1 MCAKDEKWKEFL
13 YMSDCNH
20 QCSTCTVSEG
30 CQEKEQNAQAV
41 ENTKG
46 IRRVI
51 GVVGGKGGVGK
62 SLVTSLLAIQTRRL
76 GYQTAVLD
84 ADITGPS
91 IPKIFGIHDH
101 AKTDAQSLLP
111 YIAEDGTK
119 LMSLNLLLEHETDPV
134 FWRGPVISGVVKQF
148 WEEVAWGDVDFMFVD
163 MPPGTG
169 DVPLTVFQ
177 SLPLD
182 GILIVSTPQS
192 LVSMIVQKA
201 VTMAQR
207 MDIPVLGMVENMRFI
222 KCPDCGKEI
231 PLFGSDEAVDATNV
245 PVLERIPLDPQVAAA
260 CDSGSLV
267 SLEVEYLKRTAQ
279 ILTDAFGEENA

>member
-1 MCAKDEKWKEFL
+1 MG
-13 YMSDCNH
+13 
-20 QCSTCTVSEG
+20 TITVITS
-30 CQEKEQNAQAV
+30 
-41 ENTKG
+41 
-46 IRRVI
+46 
-51 GVVGGKGGVGK
+51 GKGGVGK
-62 SLVTSLLAIQTRRL
+62 SLATSLLAIQTRRL
-76 GYQTAVLD
+76 GYETAVLD

-101 AKTDAQSLLP
+101 AQTDEQNLLP
-111 YIAEDGTK
+111 YIAADGTK
-119 LMSLNLLLEHETDPV
+119 VMSLNLLLENETDPV

-148 WEEVAWGDVDFMFVD
+148 WEEVSWGDVDFMFVD

-182 GILIVSTPQS
+182 GIIIVSTPQS

-201 VTMAQR
+201 VSMAQR

-231 PLFGSDEAVDATNV
+231 PLFGSDDAVDSTNV
-245 PVLERIPLDPQVAAA
+245 PVLERIPLDPKVAAA
-260 CDSGSLV
+260 CDAGSLAQSDV
-267 SLEVEYLKRTAQ
+267 TYLTKTAQ
-279 ILTDAFGEENA
+279 ILADSFGEKKNQ

>member
-1 MCAKDEKWKEFL
+1 
-13 YMSDCNH
+13 MSDCNH
-20 QCSTCTVSEG
+20 QCSSCASSDV
-30 CQEKEQNAQAV
+30 CQEKEQDPRILN
-41 ENTKG
+41 NTRG
-46 IRRVI
+46 VRNVI

-76 GYQTAVLD
+76 GYETAVLD

-101 AKTDAQSLLP
+101 AQTDDQNLLP
-111 YIAEDGTK
+111 YLAADGTK
-119 LMSLNLLLEHETDPV
+119 VMSLNLLLEHETDPV

-148 WEEVAWGDVDFMFVD
+148 WEEVSWGDVDFMFVD

-182 GILIVSTPQS
+182 GIIIVSTPQS

-201 VTMAQR
+201 VNMAQK
-207 MDIPVLGMVENMRFI
+207 MNIPVLGMVENMRFL

-231 PLFGSDEAVDATNV
+231 PLFGSDAAVEDTNV
-245 PVLERIPLDPQVAAA
+245 PVLERVPLDPKVASA
-260 CDSGSLV
+260 CDAGTLAQT
-267 SLEVEYLKRTAQ
+267 EVPYLSKTAE
-279 ILTDAFGEENA
+279 ILTASFGEKKNE

>member
-1 MCAKDEKWKEFL
+1 
-13 YMSDCNH
+13 MSDCNH
-20 QCSTCTVSEG
+20 QCSSCSSSEG
-30 CQEKEQNAQAV
+30 CQEKEQNERAIQ
-41 ENTKG
+41 NTKG
-46 IRRVI
+46 IHNVI

-76 GYQTAVLD
+76 GYHTAILD

-101 AKTDAQSLLP
+101 AKTDEQNLLP
-111 YIAEDGTK
+111 YLAEDGTK
-119 LMSLNLLLEHETDPV
+119 IMSLNLLLEHETDPV

-148 WEEVAWGDVDFMFVD
+148 WEEVKWGEVDYMFVD

-182 GILIVSTPQS
+182 GIIIVSTPQS

-201 VTMAQR
+201 VAMAQK
-207 MDIPVLGMVENMRFI
+207 MNIPVLGMVENMRFL

-231 PLFGSDEAVDATNV
+231 PLFGSDDAVDSTNV
-245 PVLERIPLDPQVAAA
+245 PVLERIPLDPKVASA
-260 CDSGSLV
+260 CDNGTLTSLDMD
-267 SLEVEYLKRTAQ
+267 YLRNTAQ
-279 ILTDAFGEENA
+279 ILTSSFDSKK

>member
-1 MCAKDEKWKEFL
+1 MAE
-13 YMSDCNH
+13 CNH
-20 QCSTCTVSEG
+20 QCSSCSSSEG
-30 CQEKEQNAQAV
+30 CQEKEQNERAIQ
-41 ENTKG
+41 NTKG

-76 GYQTAVLD
+76 GYETAVLD

-101 AKTDAQSLLP
+101 AQTEDECLLP
-111 YIAEDGTK
+111 HLAQDGTK
-119 LMSLNLLLEHETDPV
+119 IMSLNLLLENETDPV

-148 WEEVAWGDVDFMFVD
+148 WEDVKWGNVDFMFVD

-182 GILIVSTPQS
+182 GIIIVSTPQS

-201 VTMAQR
+201 VAMAQR
-207 MDIPVLGMVENMRFI
+207 MDIPVLGMVENMRFL

-231 PLFGSDEAVDATNV
+231 PLFGSDDAVDSTNV
-245 PVLERIPLDPQVAAA
+245 PVLERVPLDPKVAAA
-260 CDSGSLV
+260 CDAGKLAETDV
-267 SLEVEYLKRTAQ
+267 PYLAKTAQ
-279 ILTDAFGEENA
+279 LLADSFGGKKS

>member
-1 MCAKDEKWKEFL
+1 MAE
-13 YMSDCNH
+13 CNH
-20 QCSTCTVSEG
+20 QCSSCSTSEG
-30 CQEKEQNAQAV
+30 CQDKEQNERAV
-41 ENTKG
+41 QNTKG

-76 GYQTAVLD
+76 GYETAVLD

-101 AKTDAQSLLP
+101 AQTEDECLLP
-111 YIAEDGTK
+111 HLAQDGTK
-119 LMSLNLLLEHETDPV
+119 VMSLNLLLENETDPV

-148 WEEVAWGDVDFMFVD
+148 WEDVKWGDVDFMFVD

-182 GILIVSTPQS
+182 GIIIVSTPQS

-201 VTMAQR
+201 VAMAQR
-207 MDIPVLGMVENMRFI
+207 MDIPVLGMVENMRFL

-231 PLFGSDEAVDATNV
+231 PLFGSDDAIDSTNV
-245 PVLERIPLDPQVAAA
+245 PVLERVPLDPKVAAA
-260 CDSGSLV
+260 CDDGKLAETDV
-267 SLEVEYLKRTAQ
+267 PYLAKTAQ
-279 ILTDAFGEENA
+279 LLADSFGGKKP

>member
-1 MCAKDEKWKEFL
+1 MAE
-13 YMSDCNH
+13 CNH
-20 QCSTCTVSEG
+20 QCSSCASSEG
-30 CQEKEQNAQAV
+30 CQEKEQNARAI

-46 IRRVI
+46 IRNVI

-62 SLVTSLLAIQTRRL
+62 SLVTSLLAIQMRRL
-76 GYQTAVLD
+76 GYSTAVLD
-84 ADITGPS
+84 ADVTGPS

-101 AKTDAQSLLP
+101 AQTEDECLLP
-111 YIAEDGTK
+111 YVAQDGTK
-119 LMSLNLLLEHETDPV
+119 VMSLNLLLENETDPV

-148 WEEVAWGDVDFMFVD
+148 WEDVKWGDVDFMFVD

-182 GILIVSTPQS
+182 GIMIVSTPQS

-201 VTMAQR
+201 VAMAQR
-207 MDIPVLGMVENMRFI
+207 MDISVLGMVENMRFL

-231 PLFGSDEAVDATNV
+231 PLFGSDDAVDNTNV
-245 PVLERIPLDPQVAAA
+245 PVLERIPLDPKVAAA
-260 CDSGSLV
+260 CDAGELA
-267 SLEVEYLKRTAQ
+267 LLDADYLKKTVQ
-279 ILTDAFGEENA
+279 ILADSFGAK

>member
-1 MCAKDEKWKEFL
+1 MAE
-13 YMSDCNH
+13 CNH
-20 QCSTCTVSEG
+20 QCSSCSSSEG
-30 CQEKEQNAQAV
+30 CQEKEQNERAV
-41 ENTKG
+41 QNTKG
-46 IRRVI
+46 IRSVI

-76 GYQTAVLD
+76 GYETAVLD

-101 AKTDAQSLLP
+101 AQTEDECLLP
-111 YIAEDGTK
+111 HLAQDGTK
-119 LMSLNLLLEHETDPV
+119 VMSLNLLLENETDPV

-148 WEEVAWGDVDFMFVD
+148 WEDVKWGDVDFMFVD

-182 GILIVSTPQS
+182 GIIIVSTPQS

-201 VTMAQR
+201 VAMAQR
-207 MDIPVLGMVENMRFI
+207 MDIPVLGMIENMRFL

-231 PLFGSDEAVDATNV
+231 PLFGSDDAVDSTNV
-245 PVLERIPLDPQVAAA
+245 PVLERVPLDPRVAAA
-260 CDSGSLV
+260 CDAGKLAEADV
-267 SLEVEYLKRTAQ
+267 PYLAKTAQ
-279 ILTDAFGEENA
+279 ILSDSFGRKGI

>member
-1 MCAKDEKWKEFL
+1 MA
-13 YMSDCNH
+13 DCNH
-20 QCSTCTVSEG
+20 ECSSCASSGG
-30 CQEKEQNAQAV
+30 CQEKEQNERAIN
-41 ENTKG
+41 NTKG
-46 IRRVI
+46 VKKVI

-76 GYQTAVLD
+76 GYETAVLD

-101 AKTDAQSLLP
+101 AQTDEQ
-111 YIAEDGTK
+111 
-119 LMSLNLLLEHETDPV
+119 NLLLENETDPV

-148 WEEVAWGDVDFMFVD
+148 WEEVSWGDVDFMFVD

-182 GILIVSTPQS
+182 GIIIVSTPQS

-201 VTMAQR
+201 VSMAQR

-231 PLFGSDEAVDATNV
+231 PLFGSDDAVDSTNV
-245 PVLERIPLDPQVAAA
+245 PVLERIPLDPKVAAA
-260 CDSGSLV
+260 CDAGSLAQSDV
-267 SLEVEYLKRTAQ
+267 TYLTKTAQ
-279 ILTDAFGEENA
+279 ILADSFGEKKNQ

>member
-1 MCAKDEKWKEFL
+1 MAE
-13 YMSDCNH
+13 CNH
-20 QCSTCTVSEG
+20 QCSSCSTSEG
-30 CQEKEQNAQAV
+30 CQEKEQNERAV
-41 ENTKG
+41 QNTKG

-76 GYQTAVLD
+76 GYETAVLD

-101 AKTDAQSLLP
+101 AQTEDECLLP
-111 YIAEDGTK
+111 HLAQDGTK
-119 LMSLNLLLEHETDPV
+119 VMSLNLLLENETDPV

-148 WEEVAWGDVDFMFVD
+148 WEDVKWGNVDFMFVD

-182 GILIVSTPQS
+182 GIIIVSTPQS

-201 VTMAQR
+201 VAMAQR
-207 MDIPVLGMVENMRFI
+207 MDIPVLGMVENMRFL

-231 PLFGSDEAVDATNV
+231 PLFGSDDAIDSTNV
-245 PVLERIPLDPQVAAA
+245 PVLERVPLDPKVAAA
-260 CDSGSLV
+260 CDAGKLAETDV
-267 SLEVEYLKRTAQ
+267 PYLAKTAQ
-279 ILTDAFGEENA
+279 LLADSFGGKKP

>member
-1 MCAKDEKWKEFL
+1 
-13 YMSDCNH
+13 MSDCNH
-20 QCSTCTVSEG
+20 QCSSCASSDV
-30 CQEKEQNAQAV
+30 CQEKEQDPRILN
-41 ENTKG
+41 NTRG
-46 IRRVI
+46 VRNVI

-76 GYQTAVLD
+76 GYETAVLD

-101 AKTDAQSLLP
+101 AQTDDQNLLP
-111 YIAEDGTK
+111 YLAADGTK
-119 LMSLNLLLEHETDPV
+119 VMSLNLLLEHETDPV

-148 WEEVAWGDVDFMFVD
+148 WEEVSWGDVDFMFVD

-182 GILIVSTPQS
+182 GIIIVSTPQS

-201 VTMAQR
+201 VNMAQK
-207 MDIPVLGMVENMRFI
+207 MNIPVLGMVENMRFL

-231 PLFGSDEAVDATNV
+231 PLFGSDAAVEDTNV
-245 PVLERIPLDPQVAAA
+245 PVLERVPLDPKVASA
-260 CDSGSLV
+260 CDAGTLAQT
-267 SLEVEYLKRTAQ
+267 EVPYLSKTAE
-279 ILTDAFGEENA
+279 ILTASFGEKKNG